1 MRVLPT
7 VLLVALTLVGPVA
20 ADTPLSD
27 TRAFEYANAMSY
39 YGFDACGDGLG
50 GRLYRQALAAKFA
63 QCPFSPDARAAL
75 AQRERLQAR
84 KSRAAIQHVIDE
96 QGGLPVQL
104 EGMTRT
110 CHAQAATPEYQALTA
125 SLQRFASGEASVDA
139 VIPQP
144 CDAPSLVP

>member
-1 MRVLPT
+1 MRVLSM
-7 VLLVALTLVGPVA
+7 VLLAAFAVAGRAA

-39 YGFDACGDGLG
+39 YGFDACGDGVG

-84 KSRAAIQHVIDE
+84 KSRTAIQHLIDDRD
-96 QGGLPVQL
+96 GLPVQL
-104 EGMTRT
+104 EGMSRT
-110 CHAQAATPEYQALTA
+110 CHAQAATPEYQALSA
-125 SLQRFASGEASVDA
+125 SLQRFATGDA
-139 VIPQP
+139 QVETVFPQP
-144 CDAPSLVP
+144 CDASNLVQ